1 MIIGGKVRRCKRL
14 SSSSE
19 VLESLE
25 VIEEQGKVIDAAVGA
40 LRELARIVVLRE
52 SSGQVAMIDLARE
65 LDARLEATRRNS

>member
-1 MIIGGKVRRCKRL
+1 MRRCKRL